1 VTSDRR
7 RAAWLPR
14 GCLLTVVAIVGV
26 TLYLFPIYWMFV
38 SGLKTSAEIFANPP
52 TLFPRQ
58 PSLAAFGNVFVREN
72 VLRYLRNSL
81 SIAVPV
87 TLLTIVMGAVGG
99 YALSRLRSRL
109 VDAALFTVLMLQ
121 VFPDALLA
129 TPMFII
135 FKILGLLNTFAA
147 VILATTSK
155 TLAFALVILRP
166 MFRQV
171 PIELEEASLV
181 DGCNRFQAF
190 RRIVLPIMHIPLIVV
205 GALSFVQA
213 YGQFVYALTLLSRQ
227 ELQPATVGIYS
238 FVGAEYADW
247 NRVMAFSSVF
257 VLPIEG
263 FVVHLLDG
271 AAAEGG
277 GVVDHDV
284 EPAAGGGDLV
294 DHGAGGVMVGHIDL
308 PEDRLAAF
316 GIYQAEGF
324 LAMCGRASGNDDD
337 GAFAREGDRDGAAN
351 ALARAG
357 DDGDFAGEAGA
368 HWDVLS
374 SQAATSMTT
383 PLASKPWLARRSCC
397 E

>member
-1 VTSDRR
+1 MILVRR
-7 RAAWLPR
+7 RAP
-14 GCLLTVVAIVGV
+14 LLSLIAVAGV
-26 TLYLFPIYWMFV
+26 ALYLFPIYWMFV
-38 SGLKTSAEIFANPP
+38 SGLKNSAEIFANPP
-52 TLFPRQ
+52 TLFPRA
-58 PSLAAFGNVFVREN
+58 PSLAAFEHVFARED

-81 SIAVPV
+81 AIAIPV
-87 TLLTIVMGAVGG
+87 TLLTVAMGACGG

-135 FKILGLLNTFAA
+135 FKALGLLNTLAA

-155 TLAFALVILRP
+155 TLAFALVVLRP

-181 DGCNRFQAF
+181 DGCNRLQTFW
-190 RRIVLPIMHIPLIVV
+190 RIVLPIMHIPLIVV

-257 VLPIEG
+257 VVPILVL
-263 FVVHLLDG
+263 FLVLQRRIV
-271 AAAEGG
+271 
-277 GVVDHDV
+277 
-284 EPAAGGGDLV
+284 AGLT
-294 DHGAGGVMVGHIDL
+294 
-308 PEDRLAAF
+308 
-316 GIYQAEGF
+316 
-324 LAMCGRASGNDDD
+324 
-337 GAFAREGDRDGAAN
+337 
-351 ALARAG
+351 
-357 DDGDFAGEAGA
+357 AGA
-368 HWDVLS
+368 L
-374 SQAATSMTT
+374 
-383 PLASKPWLARRSCC
+383 K
-397 E
+397 

>member
-1 VTSDRR
+1 VILARR
-7 RAAWLPR
+7 RAP
-14 GCLLTVVAIVGV
+14 LLTLIAVAGV
-26 TLYLFPIYWMFV
+26 ALYLFPIYWMFV
-38 SGLKTSAEIFANPP
+38 SSLKNSAEIFANPP
-52 TLFPRQ
+52 TLFPRA
-58 PSLAAFGNVFVREN
+58 PSLAAFQHVFARED

-81 SIAVPV
+81 AIALPV
-87 TLLTIVMGAVGG
+87 TLLTVAMGACGG

-135 FKILGLLNTFAA
+135 FKALGLLNTLAA

-181 DGCNRFQAF
+181 DGCNRFQTF
-190 RRIVLPIMHIPLIVV
+190 CRIVLPIMHIPLIVV

-257 VLPIEG
+257 VVPILVL
-263 FVVHLLDG
+263 FLVLQRRIV
-271 AAAEGG
+271 
-277 GVVDHDV
+277 
-284 EPAAGGGDLV
+284 AGLT
-294 DHGAGGVMVGHIDL
+294 
-308 PEDRLAAF
+308 
-316 GIYQAEGF
+316 
-324 LAMCGRASGNDDD
+324 
-337 GAFAREGDRDGAAN
+337 
-351 ALARAG
+351 
-357 DDGDFAGEAGA
+357 AGA
-368 HWDVLS
+368 L
-374 SQAATSMTT
+374 
-383 PLASKPWLARRSCC
+383 K
-397 E
+397 

>member
-1 VTSDRR
+1 MILVRR
-7 RAAWLPR
+7 RAP
-14 GCLLTVVAIVGV
+14 LLSLIAVAGV
-26 TLYLFPIYWMFV
+26 ALYLFPIYWMFV
-38 SGLKTSAEIFANPP
+38 SGLKNSAEIFANPP
-52 TLFPRQ
+52 TLFPRA
-58 PSLAAFGNVFVREN
+58 PSLAAFEHVFARED

-81 SIAVPV
+81 AIAIPV
-87 TLLTIVMGAVGG
+87 TLLTVAMGACGG

-135 FKILGLLNTFAA
+135 FKALGLLNTLAA

-181 DGCNRFQAF
+181 DGCNRLQTFW
-190 RRIVLPIMHIPLIVV
+190 RIVLPIMHIPLIVV

-257 VLPIEG
+257 VVPILVL
-263 FVVHLLDG
+263 FLVLQRRIV
-271 AAAEGG
+271 
-277 GVVDHDV
+277 
-284 EPAAGGGDLV
+284 AGLT
-294 DHGAGGVMVGHIDL
+294 
-308 PEDRLAAF
+308 
-316 GIYQAEGF
+316 
-324 LAMCGRASGNDDD
+324 
-337 GAFAREGDRDGAAN
+337 
-351 ALARAG
+351 
-357 DDGDFAGEAGA
+357 AGA
-368 HWDVLS
+368 L
-374 SQAATSMTT
+374 
-383 PLASKPWLARRSCC
+383 K
-397 E
+397 